1 MSVLTD
7 KLRELGIGVGWNHP
21 FFLPALSRLTI
32 VEDEKTETMSVQLN
46 GKVRVNAAWAATL
59 NEQELAGVLFHEIM
73 HLMMNHAYRQEN
85 RTMMVTAEGH
95 PRPISLFNITADMAI
110 NQVLKEMG
118 VKLPGCAIYPP
129 QGMEDKNTEQLYE
142 QLAEQVREN
151 GQGGGGAVLKL
162 GRGSNGTGSKGGEGP
177 QPCAGCGVEPGEEP
191 GGGTGEGDKADGSGG
206 PAGEPQTPQ
215 EWEQEWEKVAVQARN
230 IAAGTEA
237 GKALG
242 RLFERRQAMRW
253 KQLLKSTVARAV
265 AQHGRDEQTMSR
277 RNRRSPARIIFPGW
291 KSTKV
296 SVACIVDSSGS
307 VSDEQ
312 LSKIVDEIVEIAHVG
327 EARIYLVTHDAV
339 VQFSGWVDGMD
350 RTRVAQRTHIGRGG
364 TAFTP
369 AYEELDRQHKKFDA
383 VIHLTD
389 GYPCEPWPPAPRSGR
404 RFVVA
409 LVAECTGGWPDGTQ
423 VVNVKV

>member
-1 MSVLTD
+1 
-7 KLRELGIGVGWNHP
+7 
-21 FFLPALSRLTI
+21 
-32 VEDEKTETMSVQLN
+32 
-46 GKVRVNAAWAATL
+46 
-59 NEQELAGVLFHEIM
+59 VLFHEIM

-95 PRPISLFNITADMAI
+95 PRPISLFNITADMTI

-118 VKLPGCAIYPP
+118 VKLPSCAIYPP

-142 QLAEQVREN
+142 QLAEQVRAN
-151 GQGGGGAVLKL
+151 GNGGGGAVLKL
-162 GRGSNGTGSKGGEGP
+162 GRGSNGKGQGDQGGP
-177 QPCAGCGVEPGEEP
+177 QPCAGCGVEPGEGE
-191 GGGTGEGDKADGSGG
+191 GGGKGEGEDEKGAGG
-206 PAGEPQTPQ
+206 AAGEPQTDA
-215 EWEQEWEKVAVQARN
+215 EWEQEWEKVSVQARN
-230 IAAGTEA
+230 IAAGTDA

-265 AQHGRDEQTMSR
+265 AQHGRDEQTMTR

-312 LSKIVDEIVEIAHVG
+312 LTQIVDEIVEIAHVG
-327 EARIYLVTHDAV
+327 EARIYLVTHDAA

-350 RTRVAQRTHIGRGG
+350 RNRVAQRTHIGRGG
-364 TAFTP
+364 TCFSV
-369 AYEELDRQHKKFDA
+369 AYDELDRQHKKFDA

-389 GYPCEPWPPAPRSGR
+389 GYPCEPWPAPPRSGR

-409 LVAECTGGWPDGTQ
+409 LVAECPGGWPDGTQ
-423 VVNVKV
+423 VVKVKV